1 MAISSVTSAMHTA
14 LSSIHRIS
22 QRVDQI
28 AVNVASGS
36 ESEAGESSPL
46 INSGIMDLPL
56 LKHQAAA
63 NVKVFE
69 TAESLFNTLLTQR
82 RK

>member
-1 MAISSVTSAMHTA
+1 MAISSITSAMNTA
-14 LSSIHRIS
+14 LSSIDRVS
-22 QRVDQI
+22 QRVEQI
-28 AVNVASGS
+28 AVNVASGT
-36 ESEAGESSPL
+36 ESEAGESSQL
-46 INSGIMDLPL
+46 INSGITDLPL

-69 TAESLFNTLLTQR
+69 TAENLLNTLMTQR